1 MSDQFEMPNMNDLL
15 GQAMKMQEQL
25 LAAQQ
30 QAAAQTV
37 EGVAGGG
44 AVKVAMTGSG
54 EAQRVTIDPK
64 AVDPA
69 DVSMLEDLVLAA
81 IRDAQ
86 GKAAALSQA
95 AMGSLDMGGLGGLLG
110 K

>member
-25 LAAQQ
+25 MAAQQ
-30 QAAAQTV
+30 HAAAQTV

-44 AVKVAMTGSG
+44 AVKISMTGAG

-64 AVDPA
+64 AVDA
-69 DVSMLEDLVLAA
+69 SDVSMLEDLVLAA

-86 GKAAALSQA
+86 SKAAALSQA
-95 AMGSLDMGGLGGLLG
+95 AMGGLDMGGLGGLLG
-110 K
+110 Q